1 MAKVMM
7 NSLPPELTPEEL
19 AELEAAEKMPIVFDD
34 DCPEMTGEML
44 KQFHKMDTVT
54 IRISPGNMKKI
65 KALGADYS
73 KILSNLLDLAL
84 NDTEMLKKCM

>member
-7 NSLPPELTPEEL
+7 NSLPPELTPEEI

-44 KQFHKMDTVT
+44 HQFHRMNTVT
-54 IRISPGNMKKI
+54 IGLSPSNMKKV
-65 KALGADYS
+65 KSFGANYS

-84 NDTEMLKKCM
+84 NDAELIKKCL

>member
-7 NSLPPELTPEEL
+7 NSLPPELTPEEI

-34 DCPEMTGEML
+34 DCPEMNGEML
-44 KQFHKMDTVT
+44 KQFHKMNTVT
-54 IRISPGNMKKI
+54 IGISPGNMKKI

-73 KILSNLLDLAL
+73 RILSNLLDLAL
-84 NDTEMLKKCM
+84 NDTEMMKKCM